1 MFDPKVLCFD
11 RLDLIRFCLE
21 QLEWIKNLIWL
32 CLTNAKK
39 CSTVFDKSVLCL
51 DGLEKTDYLSTD
63 STEAKMC
70 LTVFDPSVLCFFR
83 LDLIR
88 LYLDQKFNL
97 TVLIPSVLT
106 FARLDLNWL
115 GFDRL
120 DFRENVLDSVRPKH
134 AKFRPTR
141 LDLAMLQPTRLN
153 QNSNWICSTH
163 ACYVLT
169 DSIWTGYVWTDSAE
183 AKTGFDWVWPERI
196 MFRPNRLKQKCVWL
210 CSAQAF

>member
-32 CLTNAKK
+32 CLTKAKK
-39 CSTVFDKSVLCL
+39 CSTVFDTSVLCL
-51 DGLEKTDYLSTD
+51 DGLEKTDYVSTD

-70 LTVFDPSVLCFFR
+70 LTVFDPSVLCFIR

-115 GFDRL
+115 CFDRL
-120 DFRENVLDSVRPKH
+120 DCRENELNSVRPKH
-134 AKFRPTR
+134 ALFRPTQ
-141 LDLAMLQPTRLN
+141 LDGPQLRT
-153 QNSNWICSTH
+153 T
-163 ACYVLT
+163 
-169 DSIWTGYVWTDSAE
+169 
-183 AKTGFDWVWPERI
+183 
-196 MFRPNRLKQKCVWL
+196 RLKQKCAWL
-210 CSAQAF
+210 CSTQACNVSTDSTQTGYASTNSAEAKL